1 MDSTVP
7 HSNTAYLQ
15 IEELSIKTKTL
26 YFLPG
31 MDFYTTEN
39 LHIYWEKVL

>member
-7 HSNTAYLQ
+7 HSNTVYLQ

-26 YFLPG
+26 YFPPR
-31 MDFYTTEN
+31 MDFYTMEN
-39 LHIYWEKVL
+39 VHIYWEKVL